1 MKSKIKILILRVLHV
16 SRLTDVKNKKLK
28 ILTSVFLANIAV
40 FLDVL
45 IIVIF
50 SYLLTNNFDS
60 ENQLVQNFIYEVAN
74 NKILLPLIV
83 FLRFTCLFFER
94 FNLELL
100 NLDVQKNIRKY
111 VMKEVYKIGNFS
123 IADTYYFVNDVS
135 TNISVFY
142 KSFAIL
148 LNSTLQALFYA
159 LFLMFTDLSIFLY
172 FIIGALI
179 IAFPSSYLLKKGKEY
194 QHITFYEG
202 RSLNYT
208 FQRII
213 ENLFLI
219 KILSTFNLE
228 LKRMSRNLDRFKKS
242 QTMNTLFGS
251 VNSILPT
258 FFTIFTLAILFTNFE
273 ISTLVTLEF
282 IAILL
287 RLFQSLGN
295 INSGV
300 GLVVNSSVHVEELYK
315 LDANKPNIKFEN
327 YKIDSNI
334 DSAVEINEVDF
345 QYFNSNERIFNNL
358 NLKIERNS
366 HTIITGPNGSGKST
380 ILGLIAGLYIPTK
393 GRVLISTDKIG
404 YVGVTPL
411 VFEASIKDNLL
422 YGNNLS
428 ITDEDLIKVLN
439 DFKFYNEG
447 KYDLSQKISNKT
459 LSSGQLQKISFMR
472 SILSEAKLLLLDE
485 ATSNLDRESRKLIF
499 DILSNRDIT
508 IVNSTHNKED
518 FSYNNHLEIQIN
530 NNSRKVKVL

>member
-1 MKSKIKILILRVLHV
+1 
-16 SRLTDVKNKKLK
+16 
-28 ILTSVFLANIAV
+28 
-40 FLDVL
+40 
-45 IIVIF
+45 
-50 SYLLTNNFDS
+50 
-60 ENQLVQNFIYEVAN
+60 
-74 NKILLPLIV
+74 
-83 FLRFTCLFFER
+83 
-94 FNLELL
+94 
-100 NLDVQKNIRKY
+100 
-111 VMKEVYKIGNFS
+111 
-123 IADTYYFVNDVS
+123 
-135 TNISVFY
+135 
-142 KSFAIL
+142 
-148 LNSTLQALFYA
+148 
-159 LFLMFTDLSIFLY
+159 
-172 FIIGALI
+172 
-179 IAFPSSYLLKKGKEY
+179 
-194 QHITFYEG
+194 
-202 RSLNYT
+202 
-208 FQRII
+208 
-213 ENLFLI
+213 
-219 KILSTFNLE
+219 
-228 LKRMSRNLDRFKKS
+228 
-242 QTMNTLFGS
+242 
-251 VNSILPT
+251 
-258 FFTIFTLAILFTNFE
+258 LFTNFE

>member
-1 MKSKIKILILRVLHV
+1 VISKIKNLILRVLHV
-16 SRLTDVKNKKLK
+16 SRLTDVKSKKLR
-28 ILTSVFLANIAV
+28 ILISVFLANFAV
-40 FLDVL
+40 VLDVL

-50 SYLLTNNFDS
+50 SYLLTNNFGY

-74 NKILLPLIV
+74 SKILLPSVV
-83 FLRFTCLFFER
+83 FLRFTSLFFER

-100 NLDVQKNIRKY
+100 SLDIQKNIRKY
-111 VMKEVYKIGNFS
+111 IMKEVYKIGNFS
-123 IADTYYFVNDVS
+123 IADTYYFVNDVTS
-135 TNISVFY
+135 NITSFY

-148 LNSTLQALFYA
+148 LNSFVQALFYT

-179 IAFPSSYLLKKGKEY
+179 IAFPSKYLLKKGKEY
-194 QHITFYEG
+194 QHITFNEG
-202 RSLNYT
+202 RSLSYL

-228 LKRMSRNLDRFKKS
+228 LKRVTRNLDRFKKS
-242 QTMNTLFGS
+242 QKMNIVFGG
-251 VNSILPT
+251 VNTILPT

-287 RLFQSLGN
+287 RLFQSIGN
-295 INSGV
+295 LNSGI

-345 QYFNSNERIFNNL
+345 QYFNSNERIFDNL
-358 NLKIERNS
+358 NLKIKRNS

-393 GRVLISTDKIG
+393 GRVLISTEKIG

-447 KYDLSQKISNKT
+447 KYDLSQKISIKT

-472 SILSEAKLLLLDE
+472 TILSEAKLLLLDE
-485 ATSNLDRESRKLIF
+485 ATSNLDRESKKLIF
-499 DILSNRDIT
+499 DILSNRNIT

-518 FSYNNHLEIQIN
+518 FSYNKHIEIQIN
-530 NNSRKVKVL
+530 NDSRIVKVH